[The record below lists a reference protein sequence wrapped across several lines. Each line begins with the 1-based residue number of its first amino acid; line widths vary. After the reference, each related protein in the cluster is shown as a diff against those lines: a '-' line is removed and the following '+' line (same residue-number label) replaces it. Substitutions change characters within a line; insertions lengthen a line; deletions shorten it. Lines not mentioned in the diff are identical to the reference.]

1 VLSDR
6 ARLDESVVQQSGE
19 MLRWARGYV
28 PDALP
33 FYLSGFTLLFPH
45 RLLAGD
51 GGISYGQAV
60 IAATRLQEEGNG

>member
-1 VLSDR
+1 
-6 ARLDESVVQQSGE
+6 